1 MDKLA
6 ALRAF
11 VAVAESGGFS
21 SASRRLELA
30 ASSVVRSVDALEE
43 SLGTVLFNRTTRQVT
58 LSDAGTTYYARAKRV
73 LDDLAD
79 ADASVSDREGEPSGP
94 LRVSIPVAFGSRLI
108 APHIASFLVSY
119 PKIELDVRLS
129 DAIVDLVTERI
140 DVAIRLGEAESTADV
155 VSKRI
160 RTFKRCVVA
169 SPDYILARGY
179 PALPEALAEH
189 ECLRF
194 TYGAEPQVWTF
205 ARDANE
211 NRVAVRGRLKA
222 NNSEL
227 LREAAIDGAGIA
239 LLPDWLVRADITAG
253 RLTELF
259 AEFESWPNDAQ
270 AVVNALYLPN
280 QRGSRRVGAFID
292 FVASLSGAPE

>member
-11 VAVAESGGFS
+11 VEVAESGGFS
-21 SASRRLELA
+21 SAARRLDLA

-58 LSDAGTTYYARAKRV
+58 LSDAGTTYYTRAKKL

-94 LRVSIPVAFGSRLI
+94 LRVSVPVAFGSRLI
-108 APHIASFLVSY
+108 APYIASFLSSY

-129 DAIVDLVTERI
+129 DSIVDLVAERI
-140 DVAIRLGEAESTADV
+140 DVAIRLGEAASMADV
-155 VSKRI
+155 VSKRLD
-160 RTFKRCVVA
+160 TFKRCVVA
-169 SPDYILARGY
+169 SPDYVLARGH
-179 PALPEALAEH
+179 PALPDALADH

-205 ARDANE
+205 SRDGTDT
-211 NRVAVRGRLKA
+211 RVAIRGRLKA
-222 NNSEL
+222 NSSEV
-227 LREAAIDGAGIA
+227 LREAVLGGAGIA
-239 LLPDWLVRADITAG
+239 LLPDWLVRADIAAG

-259 AEFESWPNDAQ
+259 AEFDSRPNDAQ

-292 FVASLSGAPE
+292 FVSSLIDAAV